1 MRISSDRTYLL
12 SKRVYLSILKY
23 MAFYKDLLKTMFKNT
38 KHAQY
43 IFLNNK
49 SHPTLYDRKTTKT
62 QHFYTNFIE
71 YSNNFLEF

>member
-1 MRISSDRTYLL
+1 
-12 SKRVYLSILKY
+12 

-49 SHPTLYDRKTTKT
+49 SHPIRYDKKTIKT
-62 QHFYTNFIE
+62 WHFYRNLMK
-71 YSNNFLEF
+71 YSNNFLDS